1 MYFRHWLFHLEQ
13 QHCEQSIYGPYF
25 GMANPNLLKC
35 SILTINKL
43 PSRFLPPSLHLYP
56 SIPPA
61 FSSLP
66 LLPYI
71 SLSYTPSLCSFLSLF
86 FLTSFLLPSS
96 FPLYLPFP
104 LSHIFPSL
112 YFPVLL
118 FFLLQTFS
126 LNPTLHDPS
135 YSSIFLSFSILPLS
149 SHPSLPSSISPSP
162 HSLFFSSTHN

>member
-25 GMANPNLLKC
+25 GMDNPNLFKC

-104 LSHIFPSL
+104 LSLFLPPSPLPSL
-112 YFPVLL
+112 SY
-118 FFLLQTFS
+118 FS
-126 LNPTLHDPS
+126 LPIFSGSSFLPATNILSQS
-135 YSSIFLSFSILPLS
+135 YA
-149 SHPSLPSSISPSP
+149 
-162 HSLFFSSTHN
+162 